1 MISIVVV
8 MNRKILSIAEKLPI
22 GLDLV
27 ESFKSRSLFKD
38 ESAESP
44 AHLVTELTQTAL
56 IVALVLIPIGLYYL
70 NNANTSGMPTNQVLA
85 IGSIGII
92 IVVSIVLSILNKA
105 MHKGK

>member
-1 MISIVVV
+1 MILIVVSL
-8 MNRKILSIAEKLPI
+8 NKKILSIAEISEI
-22 GLDLV
+22 GKSLV
-27 ESFKSRSLFKD
+27 ESFNAKSLMKNDSG
-38 ESAESP
+38 ESP
-44 AHLVTELTQTAL
+44 AQLVTELTQTAL

-105 MHKGK
+105 MHKK